1 MARTRADDYAEKR
14 QRICDGAAELFAARG
29 FEAASAADI
38 ANAGGFSKALI
49 YHYFDS
55 KEEILQEL
63 LEAHMD
69 RLLAAAEAALREPG
83 DARARLRAF
92 VRAHMRIYA
101 TARARHV
108 LLLNELDALPPKG
121 RAAIVA
127 KERRLVALAAGLFE
141 EIAPVPGRLR
151 TAVAMSFYGMINWTC
166 TWYRPDGPVGPD
178 EFADLAC
185 DLFLNGLSG
194 GLSGLR
200 SAGWPADSGAE
211 TNPG

>member
-14 QRICDGAAELFAARG
+14 QGICDGAAALFAARG
-29 FEAASAADI
+29 FDATSAADI
-38 ANAGGFSKALI
+38 ADSGGFSKALI

-69 RLLAAAEAALREPG
+69 RLLAAAETALREPG

-101 TARARHV
+101 TARARHA
-108 LLLNELDALPPKG
+108 LLLNELDALPSKG

-127 KERRLVALAAGLFE
+127 KERRLVSLAADLFQE
-141 EIAPVPGRLR
+141 LAAIPARLR
-151 TAVAMSFYGMINWTC
+151 TSVAMSFYGMINWTC
-166 TWYRPDGPVGPD
+166 TWYRPDGPVGPE

-185 DLFLNGLSG
+185 DLFL
-194 GLSGLR
+194 SGL
-200 SAGWPADSGAE
+200 AGRFAAG
-211 TNPG
+211 TNLR